1 MWYSAYIVIGTL
13 IVQIGNVYYI
23 VLDDKKY
30 K

>member
-1 MWYSAYIVIGTL
+1 MWYSAYLVIGTL
-13 IVQIGNVYYI
+13 IVLIGNVYYI

>member
-1 MWYSAYIVIGTL
+1 MWYSVYLVIGAL
-13 IVQIGNVYYI
+13 MVLIGNVYYI